1 MAQRK
6 EKVSGHTIVISNK
19 FYILYNF
26 DNDDEDN
33 DKNTQKTT
41 KKSDTFDIHDEAQD
55 AEIEERGKVV
65 RGRRKVSAQDHPH
78 KNTKKMMP
86 MTKQKMLKKVT
97 NTNQ

>member
-41 KKSDTFDIHDEAQD
+41 KKVILLTY
-55 AEIEERGKVV
+55 
-65 RGRRKVSAQDHPH
+65 
-78 KNTKKMMP
+78 
-86 MTKQKMLKKVT
+86 MTKHKMLKLKKGVKW
-97 NTNQ
+97 